1 VNEQRVEP
9 GYALEDSDLIAPL
22 PQPLQPGEQAVI
34 SMDFVVDVPTE
45 SGGNYGIFARVDDI
59 LTPAHFYPMIAVYDD
74 EGWNVEITPPAG
86 DPTYVDAGYY
96 LVRIDAPAGQ
106 TIVASGSEIGR
117 AEQDGRQEIT
127 IAAGPARDFFFAA
140 SNRYE
145 VISETVGE
153 TTVNAYATSDLAD
166 ENALALRYAT
176 DALRSFNARY
186 GLYPYTELDVVGTP
200 TLAGGVEYPG
210 LVVIALSI
218 YDPDLQFFES
228 ATAHEVGHQWFYNM
242 VGNDQL
248 DDPWLDEALTQFVTM
263 MYYNDVYGTEG
274 YAGARAGMNGR
285 WARLDYEDIP
295 IGLPVAAY
303 SDQEYG
309 AIVYGR
315 GPLFFEALA
324 REMGIETFE
333 AFLRDYVQT
342 YKWDIATPEG
352 LKALAEQHCGCDL
365 TALFEEWVY

>member
-1 VNEQRVEP
+1 
-9 GYALEDSDLIAPL
+9 
-22 PQPLQPGEQAVI
+22 
-34 SMDFVVDVPTE
+34 
-45 SGGNYGIFARVDDI
+45 
-59 LTPAHFYPMIAVYDD
+59 
-74 EGWNVEITPPAG
+74 
-86 DPTYVDAGYY
+86 
-96 LVRIDAPAGQ
+96 
-106 TIVASGSEIGR
+106 
-117 AEQDGRQEIT
+117 

-140 SNRYE
+140 SDRYE
-145 VISETVGE
+145 VLSETVGE
-153 TTVNAYATSDLAD
+153 TTVNAYATPNLAD

-176 DALRSFNARY
+176 DALKIFSERY

-210 LVVIALSI
+210 LVVVALSI

-263 MYYNDVYGTEG
+263 MYYNDVYGVQG
-274 YAGARAGMNGR
+274 YAKARAGMNGR
-285 WARLDYEDIP
+285 WSRLDYEDIP

-324 REMGIETFE
+324 QEMGIETFE
-333 AFLRDYVQT
+333 AFLRDYVET

-352 LKALAEQHCGCDL
+352 LQALAEQHCECDL